1 MGHLMGHQGLH
12 RNHQTGEVLAQNVQ
26 VCTMCWK
33 NFSSDDAWE
42 KHWDRK
48 KLRGQRCMNPEEVG
62 LVAFSNTKGA
72 TIYRTRGNPID

>member
-1 MGHLMGHQGLH
+1 MGYQGLH
-12 RNHQTGEVLAQNVQ
+12 RNHKTGEVLAQNVQ

-48 KLRGQRCMNPEEVG
+48 KISGKPCMNPEEVG
-62 LVAFSNTKGA
+62 LVPFKNTQGA
-72 TIYRTRGNPID
+72 TIYRTRGNPIV